1 MENTKRIQLCLL
13 MLIIFLN
20 FISYS
25 QMGIVINGNVVI
37 EQINN
42 NENGVASSATVQP
55 SSASPSITSTKKT
68 PSTTLSISTTT
79 TTTKTTTKNPT
90 KLINLK
96 AMLPTT
102 TTSTTKTA
110 GKSKS

>member
-1 MENTKRIQLCLL
+1 MDNSKTIQLCLVV
-13 MLIIFLN
+13 LIAILN
-20 FISYS
+20 SVCYS
-25 QMGIVINGNVVI
+25 QMEIVINGNVVI

-55 SSASPSITSTKKT
+55 SSASPSITSTNKT

-79 TTTKTTTKNPT
+79 TTTKTTTKTPT